1 MKELLYLLKLMIVEK
16 KQILI
21 AVLLGFIAAIS
32 SIGLMGTGGYLISQ
46 AALHPP
52 LHALTMTIV
61 TVRFFG
67 LARAGSR
74 YLERYI
80 SHKATFSIL
89 GRLRVF
95 FYDKI
100 EPLAPALFMNYRSG
114 DLLSRAVADV
124 DSLQYFFLRVLYPPL
139 VMIVVFLAT
148 GYLLLIFSWELA
160 VALMFGLLLVGLLV
174 PIVIFYFTKNNG
186 YQLRQKR
193 AEFSDKTT
201 EFMFGFVDLKMNGQ
215 LNNRVN
221 EIDLISDSLIIA
233 QNRNSIMAAAGES
246 VALIGSFL
254 TAWLV
259 LLLGVVLV
267 EAGQINGV
275 FLALLVLA
283 TLTVFETTI
292 PIASMPTHID
302 ESRVAAKRLFAITDS
317 NSEQLVSDNMHNN
330 ITDSNCDN
338 ILSYNIV
345 SDNIASANFVTDNN
359 GVKVMLTAKDMLQA
373 DIDIEFRNVTFAYP
387 NAQRLALKGINLT
400 ISPGK
405 KVAIIGPSGSGK
417 SSILNLLL
425 KFYTTFQGQIYLGG
439 KEIRQY
445 SDEEVRLLFG
455 VVAQA
460 NHFFNATVRAN
471 LLLAKRSATDEELL
485 KALHQVSLGHVQLD
499 EVISEKGISLSGGE
513 RQRLAIARMILKNAP
528 ILLLDEPTTG
538 LDALTEK
545 EVLSA
550 LSPVMNNK
558 TVIYITHR
566 LVGLENMDEIVVVN
580 KGTIIEQGNYIE
592 LLENKGYFY
601 QLKQLEKEIIV

>member
-1 MKELLYLLKLMIVEK
+1 MKELLYLLKMMIVEK
-16 KQILI
+16 KQILL
-21 AVLLGFIAAIS
+21 AVLLGVVAAIG
-32 SIGLMGTGGYLISQ
+32 SIGLMGTGGHLISQ

-52 LHALTMTIV
+52 LHALTLTIV

-74 YLERYI
+74 YLERYV
-80 SHKATFSIL
+80 SHRATFSIL

-114 DLLSRAVADV
+114 DLLSRVIADV
-124 DSLQYFFLRVLYPPL
+124 EILQYFFLRVVYPPL
-139 VMIVVFLAT
+139 VMIFVFLAT
-148 GYLLLIFSWELA
+148 GYLLMMFSWKLA
-160 VALMFGLLLVGLLV
+160 VVLMIGLLLVGLLV
-174 PIVIFYFTKNNG
+174 PVVIFYLTKNNG

-193 AEFSDKTT
+193 AEFLDRTT

-215 LNNRVN
+215 LNKRVN
-221 EIDLISDSLIIA
+221 EIDATSDSLIIA
-233 QNRNSIMAAAGES
+233 QNRNSIIAAAGES
-246 VALIGSFL
+246 VALVGSFL
-254 TAWLV
+254 TTWIV
-259 LLLGVVLV
+259 LLLGVILV
-267 EAGQINGV
+267 EADQINGV

-283 TLTVFETTI
+283 TITVFETAI

-317 NSEQLVSDNMHNN
+317 NSAELVSENMDNNML
-330 ITDSNCDN
+330 D
-338 ILSYNIV
+338 NIV
-345 SDNIASANFVTDNN
+345 SDKDGEEAALTVLENIKREQA
-359 GVKVMLTAKDMLQA
+359 KVMLQEA
-373 DIDIEFRNVTFAYP
+373 INIEFRNVTFSYP
-387 NAQRLALKGINLT
+387 NAQRLALRKINLT

-425 KFYTTFQGQIYLGG
+425 KFYTSFKGQIYLGE
-439 KEIRQY
+439 KEIGQY
-445 SDEEVRLLFG
+445 SDEDARLLFG

-471 LLLAKRSATDEELL
+471 LLLANRDASDEELL
-485 KALHQVSLGHVQLD
+485 KVLHQVSLGHIQLD

-513 RQRLAIARMILKNAP
+513 RQRLAIARMLLKNAP
-528 ILLLDEPTTG
+528 LLLLDEPTTG

-545 EVLSA
+545 EVLST
-550 LSPVMNNK
+550 LWSVINNK

-566 LVGLENMDEIVVVN
+566 LVGLEKMDEIIVVN
-580 KGTIIEQGNYIE
+580 KGTIIEQGNYSE
-592 LLENKGYFY
+592 LLDKRGYFY
-601 QLKQLEKEIIV
+601 QLKQLETETII